1 MKKNFQKQKLWSLF
15 TSIPQSLS
23 PLVPLFFCAFAPFFI
38 GCDKEP
44 STPQV
49 SPPVSHKETTKLP
62 TETFHIAGEA
72 FEIELAFR
80 KKTRTQ
86 GLMFRRSLDKNEGMF
101 FVFKRSRQQSFYMKN
116 CLVDLDILFI
126 RHDGVIAN
134 IETMKAPIADEP
146 LSYYHS
152 EGPTKYA
159 LELPAGTARR
169 LQLQPGQK
177 IDLPARIA
185 RIIPE
190 CDY

>member
-1 MKKNFQKQKLWSLF
+1 MRAAKDELRSKAIPSTVSFYYSVALLLF
-15 TSIPQSLS
+15 YFVTL
-23 PLVPLFFCAFAPFFI
+23 FI

-44 STPQV
+44 STQQT
-49 SPPVSHKETTKLP
+49 SPPVSQSETIKLP

-72 FEIELAFR
+72 FKIELAFR

-86 GLMFRRSLDKNEGMF
+86 GLMYRRSLEKNEGMF
-101 FVFKRSRQQSFYMKN
+101 FVFKHSRQQSFYMKN
-116 CLVDLDILFI
+116 CLVDLDIFFI
-126 RHDGVIAN
+126 RHDGAIAN

-190 CDY
+190 AGY